1 MRKRHCVVH
10 VVLVLFAALGLT
22 AQSSAT
28 TVYKDTLTGAEVL
41 PVSSTL
47 GTFVGVAT
55 GGLPATWRV
64 QIAHQP
70 LATGPTVLITGG
82 KFTLLTLTGHRLSG
96 PVTGGSVAVTNRG
109 GHCTEQT
116 YRVAVTFSSGSFD
129 GTLTHH
135 RHSIFGRCILYSAT
149 IRGHGSFTA

>member
-1 MRKRHCVVH
+1 MRRSNRVAH
-10 VVLVLFAALGLT
+10 VGLVAVAALVLAT
-22 AQSSAT
+22 QSSAT
-28 TVYKDTLTGAEVL
+28 TVYKDTLSGTEVL

-55 GGLPATWRV
+55 GGLPASWRV

-82 KFTLLTLTGHRLSG
+82 TFSLLTLAGHRISG
-96 PVTGGSVAVTNRG
+96 QVNDGSVTVTNRG
-109 GHCTEQT
+109 SRCTDQT
-116 YRVAVTFSSGSFD
+116 YRVVASFSSGSFD

-135 RHSIFGRCILYSAT
+135 RRSIFGRCILYSAT
-149 IRGHGSFTA
+149 IRGHGIFNA

>member
-1 MRKRHCVVH
+1 MSNRVAHLC
-10 VVLVLFAALGLT
+10 LVAVAALVVT
-22 AQSSAT
+22 TQSWAT
-28 TVYKDTLTGAEVL
+28 TVSKDTLTGTEVL

-70 LATGPTVLITGG
+70 LVTGPTVLITGG
-82 KFTLLTLTGHRLSG
+82 TFSLLTLAGHRIG
-96 PVTGGSVAVTNRG
+96 GRVYDGSVTVTNRG
-109 GHCTEQT
+109 SRCTDQT
-116 YRVAVTFSSGSFD
+116 YRVVATFSSGSFD

-135 RHSIFGRCILYSAT
+135 RRSIFGRCIVYSAT
-149 IRGHGSFTA
+149 IRGHGIFNA

>member
-1 MRKRHCVVH
+1 MRRSNRVAHIGLVTVTA
-10 VVLVLFAALGLT
+10 LVLTTQG
-22 AQSSAT
+22 SAT
-28 TVYKDTLTGAEVL
+28 TVYKDDLTGAEVP

-82 KFTLLTLTGHRLSG
+82 TFSLLTLAGRRINGQVSD
-96 PVTGGSVAVTNRG
+96 GSVTVTSRG
-109 GHCTEQT
+109 SRCTDQT
-116 YRVAVTFSSGSFD
+116 YRVVARLSSGSFD

-135 RHSIFGRCILYSAT
+135 RRSILGRCILYSAT
-149 IRGHGSFTA
+149 IRGRGIFNA